1 MDCPDTCALEVQVEE
16 GRIRRIRG
24 TRDHPDTAG
33 FICTKV
39 ARFGQRVTH
48 ADRLLHPLRRVG
60 AKGEGKFDRIS
71 WDDAIGEITDR
82 FRQITTTWG
91 AEAILPYRYG
101 GSNGVLSDGLVDD
114 LYFARLGASRLAR
127 TLCAAPTGAV
137 AQAMYGKMP
146 GVAFADYERAACIV
160 IWGANPKASN
170 IHLMP
175 YLRAAK
181 RRGAFVAV
189 VDPARNFT
197 PNEVDLHLPV
207 FPGADLPVALA
218 MIGWWRANGM
228 LDRAFLS
235 AWTTGVEAL
244 LATAAEW
251 SIDRA
256 AAEARVPAAGI
267 ERLAREYAVRSPAV
281 LRCGWGLERNR
292 NGGQAVAALLA
303 MPALLGKFGV
313 RGGGY
318 TLSNSGAAK
327 VDRRILGMPRWETR
341 IVNMTQLADAL
352 GDDGLAPPVKG
363 LFIYNAN
370 PVATVPDQ
378 NGVVRGLA
386 RDDLFTVV
394 FDQVMTDS
402 AVYAD
407 IVLPATTFLEH
418 RDLRLGYGSY
428 VLGDVRP
435 VIPPAGESRS
445 NLDVFAALGRA
456 MGFDD
461 APFHW
466 DAETAFRE
474 VWASLTVAGGPPPDP
489 SRATGAAHAYGF
501 DGGAGPVQFDSVRP
515 MTPDGLANLTPDV
528 LGADPHRYQP
538 TASPHPLALVS
549 AATGRTISSTLG
561 EFNLDTLWVEI
572 HPSDAAAAGVT
583 DGEVVRV
590 HNELGEVVCP
600 ARITDRMRDGVVS
613 IPKGAWRKASL
624 NGQTATALCP
634 SHVSD
639 VGGGAC
645 FNDARVSVERVRS
658 EECGRR
664 SLTGQAQPAA
674 TP

>member
-1 MDCPDTCALEVQVEE
+1 MDCPDTCALEVQVEN
-16 GRIRRIRG
+16 GQVHHIRG

-39 ARFGQRVTH
+39 ARFGRRVTH
-48 ADRLLHPLRRVG
+48 ADRLLHPLRRAG
-60 AKGEGKFDRIS
+60 AKGAGRFERIT
-71 WDDAIGEITDR
+71 WDDAIGEITGR
-82 FRQITTTWG
+82 FREITKAWG

-137 AQAMYGKMP
+137 ATAMYGKMP
-146 GVAFADYERAACIV
+146 GVAFADYAHASFIV
-160 IWGANPKASN
+160 IWGANPKVSN

-197 PNEVDLHLPV
+197 AREADLHLPV

-218 MIGWWRANGM
+218 MIGWWRAHGM
-228 LDRAFLS
+228 LDEAFL
-235 AWTTGVEAL
+235 AAHATGVAAL
-244 LATAAEW
+244 LRAAAEW
-251 SIDRA
+251 PIQRA
-256 AAEARVPAAGI
+256 AAEARVPAGDI
-267 ERLAREYAVRSPAV
+267 ERLAREYAARAPAV

-327 VDRRILGMPRWETR
+327 VDRRILGMPPCETR
-341 IVNMTQLADAL
+341 VVNMTQLADVL
-352 GDDGLAPPVKG
+352 GDGFQPPVKG
-363 LFIYNAN
+363 LFVYNAN

-378 NGVVRGLA
+378 NGVIRGLS
-386 RDDLFTVV
+386 RDDVFTVV

-402 AVYAD
+402 ALYAD

-435 VIPPAGESRS
+435 VISPAGEARS

-474 VWASLTVAGGPPPDP
+474 VWESLSVAGRPAPVPAGP
-489 SRATGAAHAYGF
+489 GAAVAYGF
-501 DGGAGPVQFDSVRP
+501 DGGAGPVQFGTVHPR
-515 MTPDGLANLTPDV
+515 TPDGRANLAPDV
-528 LGADPHRYQP
+528 LGPHPYRYEP
-538 TASPHPLALVS
+538 VSSPHPFALVS
-549 AATGRTISSTLG
+549 PATGRTVSSTLG
-561 EFNLDTLWVEI
+561 EFNLETLWVEI
-572 HPSDAAAAGVT
+572 HPSDAARAGVT

-590 HNELGEVVCP
+590 YNELGEVVCP
-600 ARITDRMRDGVVS
+600 ARVSDRMREGVVS
-613 IPKGAWRKASL
+613 IPKGAWRKSSL

-634 SHVSD
+634 AHVGE

-645 FNDARVSVERVRS
+645 FNDARVSLTTVRS
-658 EECGRR
+658 KE
-664 SLTGQAQPAA
+664 
-674 TP
+674 